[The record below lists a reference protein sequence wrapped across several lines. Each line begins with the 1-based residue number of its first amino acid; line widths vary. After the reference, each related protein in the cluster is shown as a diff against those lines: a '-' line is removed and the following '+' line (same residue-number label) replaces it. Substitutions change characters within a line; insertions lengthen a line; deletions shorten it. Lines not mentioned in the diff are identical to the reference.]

1 MTRLREGICC
11 LCGQAGQLS
20 FEHVPPR
27 AAFNNSLAIRCRGD
41 EWLRDKGAMPWDV
54 RGRHYQQQQS
64 GTGEHSLC
72 PKCNNDTGAWYAK
85 DYAHFAEC
93 VVQSLGTA
101 DSDHIAGGRM
111 LRVSFRDIYPLR
123 IVKEIVAMFA
133 TVNGPAF
140 HVAEP
145 DLCALV
151 LGRGRRGIDPERYR
165 LGVYALSGTIRRW
178 TGMSSLLY
186 AGSNGSNDVRVV
198 SELSAVPCGFVL
210 ECRPHGPEPRFL
222 DITGFANQ
230 FTYDDT
236 ASFDAPVPVFE
247 NNTMLP
253 LDYRTKGEIISDT
266 GATLA

>member
-1 MTRLREGICC
+1 
-11 LCGQAGQLS
+11 LCGQVGELS
-20 FEHVPPR
+20 FEHGPPR

-41 EWLRDKGAMPWDV
+41 EWLRDKRAMPWDV

-64 GTGEHSLC
+64 GTGERSLC

-101 DSDHIAGGRM
+101 DSDYIAGGRM

-165 LGVYALSGTIRRW
+165 LGVYVLSGTIRRW

-253 LDYRTKGEIISDT
+253 LNYRTKGEIIGDT